1 MSSNGS
7 SEDDLTLVELNV
19 GGVIYTTTAKTLKS
33 SDESSTLKSLV
44 SSKDSSSAKDASNRL
59 FIDRDGTLFR
69 FVLDYLRTRTLTL
82 PENFTERQRLKA
94 EAEYFR
100 LPGLTK
106 LIDSSGLGLGG
117 TSDSLA
123 ETRSLTTPSFPS
135 PLTSLKVN
143 SNSTNNKKQP
153 GGCIIVG
160 YRGTF
165 ANGRDGLADVKFR
178 KISRILVCGRV
189 QLMREVFGDTLNESR
204 DPDHGVSDRYTS
216 RFFLK
221 HTFLEQAFDTLLEC
235 NFALVCAAAT
245 GTNPT
250 IDKDNKL
257 QADNE
262 ENKWLHYNEFI
273 FVRSGSISF

>member
-1 MSSNGS
+1 MNSDDEMSI
-7 SEDDLTLVELNV
+7 VELNV
-19 GGVIYTTTAKTLKS
+19 GGVIYTTTSKTLKNSEETS
-33 SDESSTLKSLV
+33 SLKTLNDQPR
-44 SSKDSSSAKDASNRL
+44 DSSNRI

-69 FVLDYLRTRTLTL
+69 FILDYLRTRTLTL

-100 LPGLTK
+100 L
-106 LIDSSGLGLGG
+106 SGLVKLLVDGSGSAGG
-117 TSDSLA
+117 GADS
-123 ETRSLTTPSFPS
+123 TDMRSMTMLNLPSSSSSS
-135 PLTSLKVN
+135 PVPTLKAM
-143 SNSTNNKKQP
+143 NKKQNS
-153 GGCIIVG
+153 GCIIVG

-221 HTFLEQAFDTLLEC
+221 HTFLEQAFDTLLES
-235 NFALVCAAAT
+235 NFALVAAAAT
-245 GTNPT
+245 GTNST
-250 IDKDNKL
+250 FDKDNKV
-257 QADNE
+257 QQDNE
-262 ENKWLHYNEFI
+262 ENKWLHYNEFV
-273 FVRSGSISF
+273 FVRNSWFSFFYYIFLF

>member
-1 MSSNGS
+1 MNN
-7 SEDDLTLVELNV
+7 EDSTIIELNV
-19 GGVIYTTTAKTLKS
+19 GGIYYSTTLKTLTSEENS
-33 SDESSTLKSLV
+33 SLNSLIESNQQTLRD
-44 SSKDSSSAKDASNRL
+44 SKDRL

-69 FVLDYLRTRTLTL
+69 FILDYLRTKTLTL
-82 PENFTERQRLKA
+82 PENFTERQRLKI
-94 EAEYFR
+94 EADYFR
-100 LPGLTK
+100 LPNLSK
-106 LIDSSGLGLGG
+106 LLDDSASMSNLSLNRSFAQLSN
-117 TSDSLA
+117 TSPTLQI
-123 ETRSLTTPSFPS
+123 
-135 PLTSLKVN
+135 KN
-143 SNSTNNKKQP
+143 ISNRKPGST

-221 HTFLEQAFDTLLEC
+221 HTFLEQAFDTLIEC
-235 NFALVCAAAT
+235 NFNLVCAAAT
-245 GTNPT
+245 GTNST
-250 IDKDNKL
+250 FDKDNK
-257 QADNE
+257 ASTDNE

-273 FVRSGSISF
+273 FVRNN